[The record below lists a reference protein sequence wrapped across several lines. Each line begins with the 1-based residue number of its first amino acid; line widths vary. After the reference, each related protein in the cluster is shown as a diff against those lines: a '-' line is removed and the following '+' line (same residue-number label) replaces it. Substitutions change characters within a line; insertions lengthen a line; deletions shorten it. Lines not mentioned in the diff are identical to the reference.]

1 MLNHKRG
8 LTKKED
14 LEEDKTIPQEAKV
27 ASKVVSKPS
36 LSTYEHVIPFL
47 VYLGIKR
54 KKRRKNKFWTTFK
67 KCK

>member
-36 LSTYEHVIPFL
+36 LSTYEHVIPFSS
-47 VYLGIKR
+47 IFR
-54 KKRRKNKFWTTFK
+54 NKKKEKEK
-67 KCK
+67 K